1 MEIFVDGGLFEL
13 LIALSLGYLINV
25 IYLKKYLLL
34 LFSCV
39 SIGAPIGLLFLHKG
53 GAFYLLAAIST
64 VNAILLV
71 VLLWRQRAGNPDKP
85 LFNLDNWKR
94 PWLSKN
100 ASKPSLKP

>member
-13 LIALSLGYLINV
+13 LITLSLGYLINV

-53 GAFYLLAAIST
+53 GALYLLVGASA
-64 VNAILLV
+64 
-71 VLLWRQRAGNPDKP
+71 VLRKERLNT
-85 LFNLDNWKR
+85 
-94 PWLSKN
+94 
-100 ASKPSLKP
+100 

>member
-34 LFSCV
+34 IYSGV
-39 SIGAPIGLLFLHKG
+39 AIAAPIGLFFFPKKD
-53 GAFYLLAAIST
+53 AFYLLATICI

-71 VLLWRQRAGNPDKP
+71 ILLWRQRVKDPGKP
-85 LFNLDNWKR
+85 LFNLDSWKR
-94 PWLSKN
+94 RLSFRKQN
-100 ASKPSLKP
+100 TPSLKP